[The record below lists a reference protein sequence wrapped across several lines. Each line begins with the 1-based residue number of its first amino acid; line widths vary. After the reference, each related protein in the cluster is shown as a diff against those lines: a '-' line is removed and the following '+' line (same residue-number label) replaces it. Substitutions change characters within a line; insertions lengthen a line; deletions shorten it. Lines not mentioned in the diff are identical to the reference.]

1 MSVYNE
7 MGLKK
12 IINASGKMTILGGSI
27 LDSRVSDY
35 MKLAASD
42 FVEMDK
48 LIDKAGKLIANY
60 VGAEDACVTI
70 GAAAGIAL
78 SVAAVITQGDLDKI
92 EKLPLVEDNKR
103 NILIQKGHAVN
114 FGAPIIQ
121 MIRLSGGNPIEV
133 GQTNEV
139 NRYNIEGNIDE
150 NTKALLYVKSHH
162 CVQKGMV
169 PLEDVIDIGKKCNVP
184 IIVDVAAEEDLKKYL
199 ELGADLVIY
208 SGGKAISG
216 PTSGFIAGKK
226 ELIKNCKL
234 QYQGIGRA
242 MKVSKESIVGL
253 VKAMEIYCEENHDE
267 EPKEQRKMMEWL
279 MEKINK
285 IDGLRSS
292 VEKDEANREI
302 YRLKISVNKERF
314 GMDAKDIIEHLKN
327 GDPQVFTRNHYANIG
342 LIYIDPRPLNK
353 DDEKE
358 IFNRFTEISKI
369 GKEGKNN
376 DR

>member
-1 MSVYNE
+1 
-7 MGLKK
+7 
-12 IINASGKMTILGGSI
+12 
-27 LDSRVSDY
+27 
-35 MKLAASD
+35 
-42 FVEMDK
+42 
-48 LIDKAGKLIANY
+48 
-60 VGAEDACVTI
+60 
-70 GAAAGIAL
+70 
-78 SVAAVITQGDLDKI
+78 
-92 EKLPLVEDNKR
+92 
-103 NILIQKGHAVN
+103 
-114 FGAPIIQ
+114 
-121 MIRLSGGNPIEV
+121 
-133 GQTNEV
+133 
-139 NRYNIEGNIDE
+139 
-150 NTKALLYVKSHH
+150 
-162 CVQKGMV
+162 MV